1 MPNNADLVD
10 SHMAH
15 YPFKDANLKYLKFRN
30 VAVQYAACLR
40 LAPPAS
46 TSTLT
51 NVGKDEIISHDH
63 MSNLSKIQSTR

>member
-15 YPFKDANLKYLKFRN
+15 YPFKDANLMCSKRRN
-30 VAVQYAACLR
+30 VAVQYAACMR

-51 NVGKDEIISHDH
+51 DVGKGKIISHDH
-63 MSNLSKIQSTR
+63 MSNLSKIESTR